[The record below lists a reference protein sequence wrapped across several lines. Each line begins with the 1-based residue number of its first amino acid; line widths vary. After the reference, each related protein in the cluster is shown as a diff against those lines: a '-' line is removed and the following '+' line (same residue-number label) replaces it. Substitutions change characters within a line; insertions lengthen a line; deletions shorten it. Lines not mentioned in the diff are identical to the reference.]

1 MSRKMPQSFP
11 RTNSATPDAESA
23 EKAMRRKIRNC
34 QALIRIAE
42 ELPMTPNA

>member
-1 MSRKMPQSFP
+1 
-11 RTNSATPDAESA
+11 
-23 EKAMRRKIRNC
+23 MRRKIRNC